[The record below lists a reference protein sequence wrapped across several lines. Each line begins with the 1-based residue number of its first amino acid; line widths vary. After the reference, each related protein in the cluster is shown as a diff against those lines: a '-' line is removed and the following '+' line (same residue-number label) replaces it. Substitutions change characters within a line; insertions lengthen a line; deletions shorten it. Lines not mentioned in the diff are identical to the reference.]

1 MAEIGTKN
9 WYVVR
14 AVSGQESK
22 IKDHIAKTR
31 SEGILQETAEGVAS
45 GVIGIAE
52 GLAETGASLY
62 DFAADT
68 DYAQEVTD
76 FGKELRKN
84 TGLGLAIGTLWI
96 YDKDNQ
102 STGFGNGITRN
113 QLTFIQKGEIIG
125 YVAKRNIAECDY
137 ACEREERP
145 QTITIKTDS
154 EEFKVGVLLCN
165 DLPGNWWDGGDN
177 CARKLRE
184 QNVDLIFF
192 ASNSAKDQGEHIK
205 PMYDNLHNAMLRM
218 AAFGTNCPIISVDN
232 PINIDGS
239 ANHQGTSFTSGIH
252 LPLES
257 LYKAPDKGTKYFYFD
272 TKDNSFGEN

>member
-1 MAEIGTKN
+1 MRIGAAQIPVTTNVEDNLKN
-9 WYVVR
+9 ILEACDW
-14 AVSGQESK
+14 AVKNKLDYLLTPECALSG
-22 IKDHIAKTR
+22 
-31 SEGILQETAEGVAS
+31 
-45 GVIGIAE
+45 
-52 GLAETGASLY
+52 Y
-62 DFAADT
+62 DTMTWNLNTCGPTEQAM
-68 DYAQEVTD
+68 EKL
-76 FGKELRKN
+76 KEYSKN

-145 QTITIKTDS
+145 QTIAIKTDS
-154 EEFKVGVLLCN
+154 EEFKIGVLLCN

-177 CARKLRE
+177 CARKLRQ

-272 TKDNSFGEN
+272 TKDNSVGEN